1 VLTRKTIAKTILFIF
16 ITIGMFKNILA
27 QAGPPGGGTGDP
39 PCWPPSSCD
48 PAIPINNG
56 LFLLLI
62 VGFILA
68 FYFIKKNKAI
78 TI

>member
-1 VLTRKTIAKTILFIF
+1 VLTRKPIAKTILFILM
-16 ITIGMFKNILA
+16 TIGVFENVLA
-27 QAGPPGGGTGDP
+27 QAGPPGGGTGGP

-56 LFLLLI
+56 LILLLI
-62 VGFILA
+62 VGFVFAL
-68 FYFIKKNKAI
+68 YFIKKSTSS